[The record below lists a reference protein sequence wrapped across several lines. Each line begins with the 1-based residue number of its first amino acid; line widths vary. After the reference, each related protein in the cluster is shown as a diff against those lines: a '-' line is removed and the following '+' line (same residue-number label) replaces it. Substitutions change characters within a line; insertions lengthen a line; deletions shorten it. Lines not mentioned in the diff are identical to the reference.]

1 MSFGFLA
8 IGCLFLVAGVA
19 YLAYLMELPE
29 TYVMGPLLI
38 LVGVAAVT
46 GAQMTRRSRTGI

>member
-38 LVGVAAVT
+38 LVGIAAVT